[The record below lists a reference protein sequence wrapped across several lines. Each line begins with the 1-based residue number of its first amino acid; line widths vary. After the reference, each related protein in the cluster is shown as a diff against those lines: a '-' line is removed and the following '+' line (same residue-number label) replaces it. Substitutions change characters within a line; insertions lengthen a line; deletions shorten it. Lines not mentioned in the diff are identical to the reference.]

1 MRVVSSETMS
11 HATDSPRIALSR
23 SSAAM
28 DSDGAVAVNAFTAAD
43 DVPAGAEAA
52 KLEDAPA
59 KAKES
64 ATVHDSRVKVRLMC
78 GEFLLD
84 GEGPVYFM
92 KSSRRLALATD
103 GATVKTVSATAVN
116 EVIIGGQ

>member
-1 MRVVSSETMS
+1 
-11 HATDSPRIALSR
+11 
-23 SSAAM
+23 M

-52 KLEDAPA
+52 KLEDAA
-59 KAKES
+59 ARATES

-78 GEFLLD
+78 GEFLLN
-84 GEGPVYFM
+84 GERSVYFM
-92 KSSRRLALATD
+92 TSLCRPVLATD
-103 GATVKTVSATAVN
+103 GASVKTVSAAAVN